1 MHFIASIKTVGA
13 SAKCAMCGK
22 MAVINNE
29 HDSNQNYI
37 TVEQIDGTSYTLDSD
52 KCTMMFKRFVR
63 RF

>member
-1 MHFIASIKTVGA
+1 MVGA

-22 MAVINNE
+22 MAVISNE

-52 KCTMMFKRFVR
+52 KCTMMFKRFSSVYGSD
-63 RF
+63 FAD